1 MSFAVFEPNSQPTWE
16 RVRAAIS
23 NYLYAL
29 WRQGGLAGN
38 SEEDA
43 YFVQIGRGIT
53 MTPEQINEGKMIIKV
68 GLAAVR
74 PAEFIILQ
82 FTQDVE
88 QR

>member
-1 MSFAVFEPNSQPTWE
+1 
-16 RVRAAIS
+16 
-23 NYLYAL
+23 
-29 WRQGGLAGN
+29 
-38 SEEDA
+38 
-43 YFVQIGRGIT
+43 
-53 MTPEQINEGKMIIKV
+53 MTPEQINQGKMIIKV